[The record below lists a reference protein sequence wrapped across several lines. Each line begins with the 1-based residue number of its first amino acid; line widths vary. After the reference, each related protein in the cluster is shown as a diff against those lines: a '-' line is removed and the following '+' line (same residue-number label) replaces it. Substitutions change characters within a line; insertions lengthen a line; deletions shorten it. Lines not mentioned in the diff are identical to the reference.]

1 MNNRN
6 IVRRNQVK
14 GLRQLQ
20 RTLDHFFNDAWW
32 PSSEL
37 WTPSRLSEAGEEFQP
52 QSRLSEDKNNYYVE
66 MDLPGTKK
74 EEVKIEVEENI
85 LRIHGERKEKKHSES
100 SRQHYSE
107 VFYGSFTREFTLP
120 SVVKQEDIK
129 ARYEDGVLFITVPKT
144 SKSKTHQIN
153 IE

>member
-1 MNNRN
+1 
-6 IVRRNQVK
+6 
-14 GLRQLQ
+14 
-20 RTLDHFFNDAWW
+20 
-32 PSSEL
+32 
-37 WTPSRLSEAGEEFQP
+37 
-52 QSRLSEDKNNYYVE
+52 

-74 EEVKIEVEENI
+74 EEVKIEVEENV

-144 SKSKTHQIN
+144 LKSKAHQIN